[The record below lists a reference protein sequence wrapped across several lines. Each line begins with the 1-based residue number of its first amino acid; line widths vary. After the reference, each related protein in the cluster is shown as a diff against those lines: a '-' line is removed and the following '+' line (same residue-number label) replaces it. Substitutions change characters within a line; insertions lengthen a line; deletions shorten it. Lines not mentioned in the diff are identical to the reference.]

1 MKREIIITKDGSPT
15 IYLPDLNE
23 HYHSI
28 HGAIQEAKHVFILNG
43 LNEFIHKEKIA
54 ILEIG
59 FGSGLNALLAAIS
72 CIEKEKGTIDY
83 TGIEAFP
90 LSDLEQSKM
99 NYAKLL
105 SFHSS
110 IEIKKK
116 INQSPWNENQVIHSK
131 FHLTKINSKIEEFDL
146 TSDYFDIVFYDA
158 FGPRAQANMWTI
170 KLFTKLFN
178 ALKENGLFVTYCAK
192 GQVKRDLK
200 AVGFSIESRPGPPGK
215 REMTLAWKRF

>member
-72 CIEKEKGTIDY
+72 SIEKEKGTIDY

-90 LSDLEQSKM
+90 LSDLEQSKL

-105 SFHSS
+105 SFPSS
-110 IEIKKK
+110 IEIQKK

-146 TSDYFDIVFYDA
+146 PSDHFDIVFYDA

-170 KLFTKLFN
+170 ELFTKLFN

>member
-43 LNEFIHKEKIA
+43 LNEFIHKENIA

-83 TGIEAFP
+83 AGIEAFP

-105 SFHSS
+105 SFPSS
-110 IEIKKK
+110 IEIQKK
-116 INQSPWNENQVIHSK
+116 INHSPWNENQVIHSK

-146 TSDYFDIVFYDA
+146 PSDHLDIVFYDA

-170 KLFTKLFN
+170 ELFTKLFN

-200 AVGFSIESRPGPPGK
+200 AVGFSIETRPGPPGK